1 MKFACRGQ
9 GTYSAH
15 CDPSN
20 FDTSSIS
27 NGKQQDDCDKMKT
40 VFISNLNEFICEPI
54 ISEYLRQSGID
65 VLNCKQV
72 PGFNERSRNFKVVIK
87 ECDVPIILN
96 PNLWP
101 KGITTSIRDPWS
113 KEFKEAV
120 YGNRELDLP
129 GIVITPGMSYW
140 HDV

>member
-1 MKFACRGQ
+1 MKFACRGH
-9 GTYSAH
+9 GTNTSSFNA
-15 CDPSN
+15 P
-20 FDTSSIS
+20 SSIS
-27 NGKQQDDCDKMKT
+27 NDQETQDCDKSTSMKT

-54 ISEYLRQSGID
+54 ISEYLRQNGIF

-72 PGFNERSRNFKVVIK
+72 PGFNERSRNFKVMIK
-87 ECDVPIILN
+87 ECDVSIILN

-101 KGITTSIRDPWS
+101 KGITTSIRDPRS
-113 KEFKEAV
+113 KEYKEAV